1 VGGPTHHCEELPRV
15 SRAVAR
21 GRCCSRICCSI
32 APPTRPRSCSPTHRR
47 EPTAVSP
54 SRCAPAAL
62 AATCHFC
69 AAQPCLRLCLRPP
82 PYTVQYPQYPS
93 AALRSHPRA
102 APIRLR
108 SVALPGAMVPSRCRP
123 QGGAACRAAC
133 RAVPCRCVGE
143 IDVVL
148 RWSYGRL
155 RRRKARRPAAQRPRS
170 TSGARS
176 PSARGSRMLSSKVRP
191 PSPAPSVVAGQS
203 VKIGS
208 FCGGASVRATGDG
221 ASRAHRL
228 PHWMWTRSSVSKLAL
243 AAVGM
248 LPQRLVRR
256 WGGPIGAKAR
266 ATLRG

>member
-1 VGGPTHHCEELPRV
+1 MP
-15 SRAVAR
+15 
-21 GRCCSRICCSI
+21 
-32 APPTRPRSCSPTHRR
+32 AP
-47 EPTAVSP
+47 
-54 SRCAPAAL
+54 
-62 AATCHFC
+62 
-69 AAQPCLRLCLRPP
+69 CLRPP
-82 PYTVQYPQYPS
+82 PYTLQYPQYPS

-102 APIRLR
+102 APIRLH

-123 QGGAACRAAC
+123 QGGAACRAVPC
-133 RAVPCRCVGE
+133 RAVPCRAGVWA
-143 IDVVL
+143 
-148 RWSYGRL
+148 RSTWSYGRL

-203 VKIGS
+203 GS
-208 FCGGASVRATGDG
+208 VRKDRFCGGASVRATGDG

-228 PHWMWTRSSVSKLAL
+228 PHWMWTRSSVSKLVL

-256 WGGPIGAKAR
+256 WVAR
-266 ATLRG
+266 WCESPRNAVVNRCPA